1 MPELQP
7 SQLLTEIEDVIR
19 TAPVGDFRVGQPDA
33 VGWVGRAG
41 ALIKR
46 WDIARFVSFE
56 MSMMTIYSR
65 GSTFPESAMQR
76 VLVILHEA
84 RHDLRLNAVG
94 PLSVAVHRGG
104 VFDYFE
110 ELRKLLVTAR
120 AELLFVDPYIDPE
133 FAARYLP
140 QVPPGVSVRL
150 LTKKGISALMPAV
163 HLASQQLKLSI
174 EVRAASELHDRYV
187 FVDSANGYQ
196 SGASFKDGAKL
207 SPTLLSEI
215 TDALPAVLA
224 TYEAI
229 WSAATPAT

>member
-1 MPELQP
+1 MSELQP
-7 SQLLTEIEDVIR
+7 AQLLAEIEDVIR
-19 TAPVGDFRVGQPDA
+19 TAPTGDFRVGQPEA

-46 WDIARFVSFE
+46 WDFARFVAFE
-56 MSMMTIYSR
+56 ANMMKIYSP
-65 GSTFPESAMQR
+65 GSTFPASAMQR
-76 VLVILHEA
+76 VLQILHEA

-94 PLSVAVHRGG
+94 PLSVAVVRGG

-120 AELLFVDPYIDPE
+120 VELLFVDPYIDPE

-140 QVPPGVSVRL
+140 QVPAGVKVRL
-150 LTKKGISALMPAV
+150 LTKKGIAALVPAIE
-163 HLASQQLKLSI
+163 LASQQLKLSI
-174 EVRAASELHDRYV
+174 EVRSASELHDRYI
-187 FVDSANGYQ
+187 FIDGCRGYQ

-229 WSAATPAT
+229 WNSTTPAT